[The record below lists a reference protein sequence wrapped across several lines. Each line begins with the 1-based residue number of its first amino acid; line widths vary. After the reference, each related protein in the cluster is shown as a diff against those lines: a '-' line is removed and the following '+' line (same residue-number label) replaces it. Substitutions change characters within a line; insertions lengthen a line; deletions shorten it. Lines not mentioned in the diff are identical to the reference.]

1 MNLNRETWYP
11 KAIAIFLFLAFPI
24 AAFYLGAKYQKS
36 IVYKVKSTISS
47 YQVPVKSKVTFE
59 KNYENNLLKYA
70 GTVEAPTPCHE
81 IRQETKIMESFPEQV
96 RIDLSIENPTPD
108 NVCAQRITQ
117 KDFSGEVKVSE
128 SASVSVFLDGKK
140 VY

>member
-1 MNLNRETWYP
+1 MV
-11 KAIAIFLFLAFPI
+11 F
-24 AAFYLGAKYQKS
+24 QKS
-36 IVYKVKSTISS
+36 
-47 YQVPVKSKVTFE
+47 
-59 KNYENNLLKYA
+59 YEDNLLKYQ
-70 GTVEAPTPCHE
+70 GTVEVPSPCHD

>member
-1 MNLNRETWYP
+1 MNLNCETWHS
-11 KAIAIFLFLAFPI
+11 KAIAIFLFFAFSI
-24 AAFYLGAKYQKS
+24 AAFYLGAKYEKSTALRNTGAVVSSPSRSKVVFQKS
-36 IVYKVKSTISS
+36 
-47 YQVPVKSKVTFE
+47 
-59 KNYENNLLKYA
+59 YEDNLLKYQ
-70 GTVEAPTPCHE
+70 GTVEVPSPCHD

-128 SASVSVFLDGKK
+128 SASVLVFLDGKK

>member
-1 MNLNRETWYP
+1 MNFNRETWYS
-11 KAIAIFLFLAFPI
+11 KSIAIFLFIAFPV

-36 IVYKVKSTISS
+36 IVYKVKSTIASS
-47 YQVPVKSKVTFE
+47 SVPVKSKFTFE

-70 GTVEAPTPCHE
+70 GTVEVPSPCHD

-96 RIDLSIENPTPD
+96 RIDLSIDNPTPG
-108 NVCAQRITQ
+108 NVCAKQITL
-117 KDFSGEVKVSE
+117 KEFSGEIKVSE
-128 SASVSVFLDGKK
+128 SATVSVYLNGEK